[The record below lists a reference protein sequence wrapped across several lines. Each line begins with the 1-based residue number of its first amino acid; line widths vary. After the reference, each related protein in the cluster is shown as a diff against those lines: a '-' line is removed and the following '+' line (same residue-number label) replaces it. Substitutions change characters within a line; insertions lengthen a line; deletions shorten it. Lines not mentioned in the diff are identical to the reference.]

1 MSESPGGGS
10 SWASFFMLF
19 AYFVYIAHL
28 TKFTRGSSLLLGKYL
43 PTEKSKAEESPWLK
57 KEKNKEA
64 QRRQKVYHSVKKGKH
79 SLVLLNESDW
89 YWQSSTLASRFP
101 IKKSPSN
108 QNLPYI
114 MLKTRCSFLY
124 ASTSLDTKTLTIAS
138 NRNFKSCLSI
148 CCLAPR
154 HIFRL
159 LHFYRGFSS
168 PLATLLIIVSPSSTL
183 HRAIENL

>member
-1 MSESPGGGS
+1 MSWFQTRANPLGKF
-10 SWASFFMLF
+10 WQQPLILKLF
-19 AYFVYIAHL
+19 PYFVYTAHL
-28 TKFTRGSSLLLGKYL
+28 TKFTRGSSLFIEKSLLL
-43 PTEKSKAEESPWLK
+43 EKSKAEESPWLK

-148 CCLAPR
+148 RCLAPQ
-154 HIFRL
+154 HIMRFF
-159 LHFYRGFSS
+159 HFCRGV
-168 PLATLLIIVSPSSTL
+168 LATLLIIVSSSSTL
-183 HRAIENL
+183 H